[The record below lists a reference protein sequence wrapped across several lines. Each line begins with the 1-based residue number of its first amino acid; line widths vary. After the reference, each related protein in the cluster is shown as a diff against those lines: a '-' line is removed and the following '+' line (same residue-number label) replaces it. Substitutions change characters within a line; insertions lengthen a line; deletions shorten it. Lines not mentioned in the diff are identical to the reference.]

1 MRKIRQNAKYAAI
14 AYSRETDMPNRL
26 SGRVSGWSRCD
37 AVVFAGRWETAL
49 AATVTSCYSWS
60 SPSAARAP
68 LPWLLHRRS
77 TAPWRTPEEL
87 SRRTAVPAESR
98 HDVARVAP
106 ASTSLRRRRRSRYL
120 DRWADRVPQTNSA
133 SPGAARTFVSP
144 TCHRQL
150 SAVLQPTQKNYA
162 NLQRVGITDKA
173 YVTQQVKTPPPPR
186 FYSTRIGERSRVL
199 LCEHVCLPLPLR
211 PIWNNWFELHLTK
224 FSVHFGP
231 WLGPS
236 FAA

>member
-14 AYSRETDMPNRL
+14 AYSRKTDMPNRQ

-49 AATVTSCYSWS
+49 AATMTSCYSWS

-87 SRRTAVPAESR
+87 SRRTDAPGESR
-98 HDVARVAP
+98 HDVARRVAP
-106 ASTSLRRRRRSRYL
+106 ASTSPRRRRRSRYL
-120 DRWADRVPQTNSA
+120 DRWADRVPPTNSA
-133 SPGAARTFVSP
+133 NPGAARTFVSP

-150 SAVLQPTQKNYA
+150 SAVLQPTQKIYA
-162 NLQRVGITDKA
+162 NLQRVGITDS
-173 YVTQQVKTPPPPR
+173 YVTMSLSRLTRPPPK
-186 FYSTRIGERSRVL
+186 IL
-199 LCEHVCLPLPLR
+199 LHSHWGAEQSIVMRACL
-211 PIWNNWFELHLTK
+211 
-224 FSVHFGP
+224 SA
-231 WLGPS
+231 PS
-236 FAA
+236 P